1 MRLQLGVTER
11 VSEVNLSH
19 PFAPSSNCSRS
30 RHPISSSSLTSLPR
44 QAGMAQIRQLAS
56 LLSQQQQQ
64 LLPPFLSQLQSP
76 APRVVPSPSPCQ
88 SAAASHRTAGGERGE
103 AARRRGDCDKDER
116 AQPCGGEGCVD
127 GVAAVCLEERISAA
141 DAAAAASVLEAGTQ
155 QPVTPPHRPQSPALV
170 HSHEDDAEGEGLH
183 YSVSGSSDESG
194 SDA

>member
-1 MRLQLGVTER
+1 
-11 VSEVNLSH
+11 
-19 PFAPSSNCSRS
+19 
-30 RHPISSSSLTSLPR
+30 
-44 QAGMAQIRQLAS
+44 MAQIRQLAS

-103 AARRRGDCDKDER
+103 AGGERGEAARRRGDCDKDER

-127 GVAAVCLEERISAA
+127 GVAAVCLEERINAA
-141 DAAAAASVLEAGTQ
+141 DAAVAASVLQAGTQ